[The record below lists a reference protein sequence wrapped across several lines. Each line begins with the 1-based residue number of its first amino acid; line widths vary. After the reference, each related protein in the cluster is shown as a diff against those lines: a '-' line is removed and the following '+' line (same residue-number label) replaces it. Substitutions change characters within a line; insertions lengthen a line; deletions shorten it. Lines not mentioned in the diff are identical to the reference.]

1 MVDSISKHRK
11 VHSSPCNICST
22 MIGRTCPPSI
32 FGVYFSMGL
41 TFCMMPVVVFPLLQ
55 TAHPVTSI
63 KSTVAVQWVNRS
75 TAQPATVVWV
85 NKTRAPTTVQQ
96 ETSAVESP
104 TTPSIIPTTVL
115 TTISSTTVSKESL
128 LPDTTGA
135 ATPKRVNIGSE
146 HLLWF
151 GKYHFVESIL
161 SDCL

>member
-1 MVDSISKHRK
+1 
-11 VHSSPCNICST
+11 
-22 MIGRTCPPSI
+22 
-32 FGVYFSMGL
+32 
-41 TFCMMPVVVFPLLQ
+41 MMPIVVFPLLQ

-96 ETSAVESP
+96 VTTVVESP

-115 TTISSTTVSKESL
+115 TTISPTTVSKQSL
-128 LPDTTGA
+128 SPETTGA

-151 GKYHFVESIL
+151 GKSYFVESLL
-161 SDCL
+161 SDCLRAVILGAIQLPHWQNIVIVEFNLDVNR